1 MSKNNNNNGDEWITV
16 TKKQKKSTNDDDI
29 PKSFPKINHSK
40 PLNKP
45 PQPKQKTNIQTVI
58 TNNNIIKKID
68 EGEYAIKKVSGS
80 LSQQIIKARQE
91 KGWTQK
97 EFATLC
103 NFNVAIIRDY
113 ENGTGIP
120 KNSEM
125 NIMTNILG
133 ATLSNK

>member
-1 MSKNNNNNGDEWITV
+1 MSNNDSDNDWITI
-16 TKKQKKSTNDDDI
+16 TKKHKKNTNNDDI
-29 PKSFPKINHSK
+29 PKSFPTINHSK
-40 PLNKP
+40 TVNKP
-45 PQPKQKTNIQTVI
+45 SQPKLKTNIHNVI
-58 TNNNIIKKID
+58 TTNNIITKID
-68 EGEYAIKKVSGS
+68 EGDYTIKKVSGS

-97 EFATLC
+97 ELATSC